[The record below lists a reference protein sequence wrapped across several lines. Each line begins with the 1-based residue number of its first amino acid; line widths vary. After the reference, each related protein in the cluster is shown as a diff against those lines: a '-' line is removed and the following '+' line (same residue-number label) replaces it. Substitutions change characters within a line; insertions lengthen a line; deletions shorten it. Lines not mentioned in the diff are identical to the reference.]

1 MKRCLLSCA
10 LLISAAF
17 SAAQAAQTSPDPVF
31 ASDIVDRYANHIF
44 YGSGATG
51 MAIVVI
57 DGNQRVFRS
66 FGETRPGNNVRPQL
80 DSVIRIASLTKL
92 MTSEMLV
99 KLLDQGVVKLNDPL
113 SRYAP
118 PGARVPTYQGEP
130 IRLVNLATHTSGL
143 PREQPGGAAKRPV
156 FVWPTREQRWQWLS
170 TASLK
175 AAPGATASYSNLA
188 FDLLADALA
197 NAAGKPYTQLFE
209 EQITR
214 PLGMKDTTF
223 TPSPDQCKRL
233 MIAEKGASPCN
244 NTLAAIGSGGVYST
258 PDDMMRWMQQFLAS
272 DFHRRSPQADRMQT
286 LIYQRTQLT
295 RVVGMDVP
303 GKADALGLGWVYMA
317 PKEGR
322 PGIIQKTGGGGG
334 FITYMAM
341 IPQSNIGAFVVVTRS
356 PLTRFTNMS
365 DGINDLVT
373 ELSGNKPLQTPA
385 L

>member
-1 MKRCLLSCA
+1 MKRCLLLSAMLCA
-10 LLISAAF
+10 LGLTSVR
-17 SAAQAAQTSPDPVF
+17 AAQQSPDPVF
-31 ASDIVDRYANHIF
+31 ASEIVDRYANHIF

-51 MAIVVI
+51 MAMVVI

-80 DSVIRIASLTKL
+80 DSVVRIASISKL

-99 KLLDQGVVKLNDPL
+99 KLLDQGRVRLDDPL
-113 SRYAP
+113 SKYAP
-118 PGARVPTYQGEP
+118 PGARVPTYQGAP
-130 IRLVNLATHTSGL
+130 ITLVNLATHTSAL
-143 PREQPGGAAKRPV
+143 PREQPGGAAVRPV
-156 FVWPTREQRWQWLS
+156 FVWPTREQRWNWLA
-170 TASLK
+170 TAKLK
-175 AAPGATASYSNLA
+175 TAPGTQAAYSNLA

-197 NAAGKPYTQLFE
+197 RAAGKPYPQLFE

-233 MIAEKGASPCN
+233 MVAEKGASPCN

-258 PDDMMRWMQQFLAS
+258 PGDMMRWMQQFLSS
-272 DFHRRSPQADRMQT
+272 DFYHRDTQADRMQT
-286 LIYQRTQLT
+286 LIYPRERLT
-295 RVVGMDVP
+295 KVVGMDVP

-317 PKEGR
+317 PKEGH

-341 IPQSNIGAFVVVTRS
+341 VPQHNVGVFVVITRS
-356 PLTRFTNMS
+356 PLTKFTNMS
-365 DGINDLVT
+365 DGVNDLVS
-373 ELSGNKPLQTPA
+373 ELSNNKPVAIPA
-385 L
+385 S